1 MLFPSLA
8 VVVPLFS
15 TLLAL
20 GLAVF
25 VLSRNQRAWANRW
38 LAIGLS
44 SIGLHVAIMTV
55 PGFLGTKEWSLP
67 LYRLALAVAAAIP
80 PTWFAFSLTFGET
93 NGGSRL
99 GRWRPALLVLAAV
112 APFAWFG
119 LATGRVIQP
128 IHFDVA
134 GPLHLGL
141 DAWGKLFFSAYLVG
155 LVLVLLHL
163 ENLYRNAGRMT
174 RWKIKFLVVGIF
186 TAFAGQVV
194 ATSYALLYGM
204 IHPLHSFFGS
214 LAFLIGES
222 MIAFSLVRHRL
233 LNVDIFVSRYVIY
246 RSLTLALAG
255 GYLLSLGVVAEIFR
269 WLDIPLDLLTGT
281 FLTIFG
287 AAALSL
293 LLLSEDVRRKVKSYI
308 HTHFYKHKYDYR
320 KEWMEYTQRL
330 SRAIAIPDIAV
341 QTVNRILEV
350 MWVRQ
355 AAMYTVGETPGHM
368 TLAHR
373 VHYDSLP
380 TMLELD
386 TTAVKALQEHATLI
400 PSVAENGNHPDVMG
414 ELSRHIF
421 GGVPVGLLV
430 PVAALDNL
438 VALLVVGP
446 ELSGKAFGVDDEDL
460 LAAVAAQ
467 ASALI
472 VNARLS
478 QEAAEFREL
487 QALSLLSTFVAHDL
501 KNAVS
506 MLSMLAENA
515 KHHMGKPEFQTDA
528 VRTLGDVTAR
538 MRRLLVAL
546 ASPGERTGVQIR
558 RIGLAPSIEAW
569 MQEIGAQIPS
579 RIRIETR
586 LDWTEDVRA
595 DPDQLRS
602 VLHNLILNAVE
613 ATSGEGTILVETG
626 HEDGN
631 AILKVTDTGQ
641 GMTPDFVETKLFRP
655 LQTTKSRGLGIGLY
669 QCRQVVQALGG
680 SLTAESQEG
689 KGTRMVVKLP
699 TQDVSVQRSEVS
711 TTTS

>member
-1 MLFPSLA
+1 
-8 VVVPLFS
+8 
-15 TLLAL
+15 
-20 GLAVF
+20 
-25 VLSRNQRAWANRW
+25 
-38 LAIGLS
+38 
-44 SIGLHVAIMTV
+44 
-55 PGFLGTKEWSLP
+55 
-67 LYRLALAVAAAIP
+67 
-80 PTWFAFSLTFGET
+80 
-93 NGGSRL
+93 
-99 GRWRPALLVLAAV
+99 
-112 APFAWFG
+112 
-119 LATGRVIQP
+119 
-128 IHFDVA
+128 
-134 GPLHLGL
+134 
-141 DAWGKLFFSAYLVG
+141 
-155 LVLVLLHL
+155 
-163 ENLYRNAGRMT
+163 
-174 RWKIKFLVVGIF
+174 
-186 TAFAGQVV
+186 
-194 ATSYALLYGM
+194 
-204 IHPLHSFFGS
+204 
-214 LAFLIGES
+214 
-222 MIAFSLVRHRL
+222 
-233 LNVDIFVSRYVIY
+233 
-246 RSLTLALAG
+246 
-255 GYLLSLGVVAEIFR
+255 
-269 WLDIPLDLLTGT
+269 
-281 FLTIFG
+281 
-287 AAALSL
+287 
-293 LLLSEDVRRKVKSYI
+293 
-308 HTHFYKHKYDYR
+308 
-320 KEWMEYTQRL
+320 
-330 SRAIAIPDIAV
+330 
-341 QTVNRILEV
+341 
-350 MWVRQ
+350 
-355 AAMYTVGETPGHM
+355 
-368 TLAHR
+368 
-373 VHYDSLP
+373 
-380 TMLELD
+380 
-386 TTAVKALQEHATLI
+386 
-400 PSVAENGNHPDVMG
+400 MG
-414 ELSRHIF
+414 ELSGQMFEGI
-421 GGVPVGLLV
+421 PVGLLV
-430 PVAALDNL
+430 PVAALDKL
-438 VALLVVGP
+438 VGLLVVGP

-460 LAAVAAQ
+460 LAAMAAQ

-569 MQEIGAQIPS
+569 MEEIAAQIPS

-699 TQDVSVQRSEVS
+699 TEAGSSQCAKGIAHSA
-711 TTTS
+711 